1 MAVLVSVRT
10 FAMSGA
16 RYDRRD
22 DRYRDDGRARR
33 DDRGGGHRDRRDDDR
48 RDPAPRRDR
57 SRSRDRRPPIPHRSR
72 SPTPDRRL
80 QRRRPTLFDV
90 PPDGEIGVQM
100 PGGGVGVPPGL
111 RGLSSATDHSQIG
124 LPPGMGL
131 VGGVQTGGVPPGP
144 PGVGAAPQATRHARR
159 LYVGSLPPSANEFST
174 STFFN
179 QALRAVSGAVEN
191 TPGDPVLNA
200 YFNVEKRFAFVEF
213 RSIIETSNALGL
225 DGVVMDG
232 QAIRIRRPNDYN
244 AAAAAALGPS
254 LPSQSLN
261 LAMVGMAG
269 VVGAAGGATNTTA
282 PVSAEDQANR
292 LFIGGLPY
300 FLTDQMVKEL
310 VEAFGVTKSFKLVI
324 DPETGNSKGYGFF
337 VYQDPSVTDVACQG
351 LHGMKMGEKTL
362 TVKRAGESKGAASQG
377 TAAPQAPAGYGYA
390 VPGGDGKGLSC
401 FTTFRLP
408 DCPYE
413 TDIYFYNLRRAAP
426 KPAAAAAAAGGF
438 GNTVA
443 RPPVQPAVARRVPV
457 RYVRN
462 RRAPG

>member
-1 MAVLVSVRT
+1 M
-10 FAMSGA
+10 
-16 RYDRRD
+16 
-22 DRYRDDGRARR
+22 
-33 DDRGGGHRDRRDDDR
+33 
-48 RDPAPRRDR
+48 
-57 SRSRDRRPPIPHRSR
+57 
-72 SPTPDRRL
+72 
-80 QRRRPTLFDV
+80 
-90 PPDGEIGVQM
+90 
-100 PGGGVGVPPGL
+100 
-111 RGLSSATDHSQIG
+111 
-124 LPPGMGL
+124 
-131 VGGVQTGGVPPGP
+131 
-144 PGVGAAPQATRHARR
+144 
-159 LYVGSLPPSANEFST
+159 GSLPPSANEFST

-179 QALRAVSGAVEN
+179 QALRAVGGAVEN

-261 LAMVGMAG
+261 LAMVGMA
-269 VVGAAGGATNTTA
+269 GAAGGATNTTA

-377 TAAPQAPAGYGYA
+377 TAAPQAPAGYGYT
-390 VPGGDGKGLSC
+390 VPGGDGAPPQNLPPPPPPPAVSVTPSPAPPSNPPSHVVFLSDMFEIDELRDDQEFADIEEDVRDECGKFGAVVEVAIPRPAGDGNKNVPGLGKA
-401 FTTFRLP
+401 FVR
-408 DCPYE
+408 YE
-413 TDIYFYNLRRAAP
+413 TVSG
-426 KPAAAAAAAGGF
+426 AAAARDALHGRKFGGK
-438 GNTVA
+438 TVNA
-443 RPPVQPAVARRVPV
+443 DFIGLDAFE
-457 RYVRN
+457 
-462 RRAPG
+462 RRAF